1 MQPHYKRFLEHTI
14 RQHFD
19 FEGVPLTLRVS
30 GTPPRGRGARVSET
44 GFAIPIVSFAGA
56 FLIGSI
62 PFGYVI
68 GRFFY
73 RTDIRRQGS
82 GNIGA
87 MNALRT
93 LGKGGAVAVLLLDAL
108 KGFAPTLWSLFFF
121 NDRSIAAIV
130 AAGAVLGHCFS
141 PWLRWRGGKGV
152 ATSFGAVFA
161 FSWPA
166 GLVAVAGWI
175 GGALLTRYS
184 SVGSILGSVLAPFA
198 IWFLT
203 RSLPETAYGVFA
215 ALLIIFTHRENIA
228 RLRGGT
234 ENPIRLTG
242 RRA

>member
-1 MQPHYKRFLEHTI
+1 MNDLVGI
-14 RQHFD
+14 
-19 FEGVPLTLRVS
+19 
-30 GTPPRGRGARVSET
+30 A
-44 GFAIPIVSFAGA
+44 AASFAGA

-73 RTDIRRQGS
+73 RTDIRGHGS

-108 KGFAPTLWSLFFF
+108 KGFVPALWALSYSREL
-121 NDRSIAAIV
+121 AAIV

-161 FSWPA
+161 LSWPA
-166 GLVAVAGWI
+166 GLVAVAGWV
-175 GGALLTRYS
+175 GGAALTRYS
-184 SVGSILGSVLAPFA
+184 SVGSMLGSLLAPIA
-198 IWFLT
+198 IWFFT
-203 RSLPETAYGVFA
+203 RSFPETAYGVFA
-215 ALLIIFTHRENIA
+215 ALLILFSHRENVA
-228 RLRGGT
+228 RLRSGT
-234 ENPIRLTG
+234 ENPIRLSG
-242 RRA
+242 RPE